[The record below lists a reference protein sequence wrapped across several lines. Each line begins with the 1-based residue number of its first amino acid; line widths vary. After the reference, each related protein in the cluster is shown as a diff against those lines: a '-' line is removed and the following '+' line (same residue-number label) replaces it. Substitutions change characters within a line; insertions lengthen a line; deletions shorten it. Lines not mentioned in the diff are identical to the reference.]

1 MTDLV
6 NNGKNSRIVL
16 LFSADFEKVV
26 VRQNGGATQE
36 TQEAIE
42 DAVREYDSATEE
54 NAIHLFDEEVID
66 VWSREAIASLEHELS
81 VDHTLE
87 IEIPPSCCIS
97 RMIPLLSLKVRE
109 KISIVQ
115 IARGKKEVIVEAKVS
130 EA

>member
-66 VWSREAIASLEHELS
+66 VWSREAIASLE
-81 VDHTLE
+81 
-87 IEIPPSCCIS
+87 
-97 RMIPLLSLKVRE
+97 LSL
-109 KISIVQ
+109 IHI
-115 IARGKKEVIVEAKVS
+115 
-130 EA
+130 